1 MEINDFS
8 DLSSFISDEN
18 LKMQE
23 TYGVNKP
30 SDKMV
35 KFCEKNILKY
45 AKLYDKPLYKKEQR
59 KIALEMA
66 IDAMPHGF
74 IWKLF
79 HYDLWR
85 KIKALNKKQQ
95 KANKNECSVEKSQTL
110 LPDIVK
116 SVDVPKI
123 VDEEEF

>member
-8 DLSSFISDEN
+8 DLSSFIADEN

-23 TYGVNKP
+23 NYGVNKP

-35 KFCEKNILKY
+35 KFCEKNIFKY
-45 AKLYDKPLYKKEQR
+45 AKLYDKPLFKKEKR
-59 KIALEMA
+59 KIALQMA
-66 IDAMPHGF
+66 IDTMPHGF
-74 IWKLF
+74 FWKIL

-95 KANKNECSVEKSQTL
+95 KVNKNEYSVEKSQTL

-116 SVDVPKI
+116 SVDVPNI